1 MIFTTLYFCVFLL
14 MARHVDGFVGV
25 EFSWKRA
32 TSPLSSNA
40 IPSASRRIS
49 SSPFYYVDV
58 FQSPSST
65 SYNQDNFIK
74 QNSSDDHRTIDD
86 PDLPVGYN
94 RHSASDWL
102 YNVRSI
108 PQSSVLREVRSPVL
122 TVAAWSLAVSV
133 IQKMLS
139 CSTAPG
145 LQSLARKMCIT
156 GAAHSFLVSA
166 LSLLLV
172 FRTNSSYQK
181 FNVSWSFLLLF
192 WAQNCS
198 WKISQLPIPI
208 FATQQEGRK
217 IWENILSVSRNLS
230 RMLRLYSKDVGT
242 DRKRRILN
250 LVAAYPY
257 LLRHHIRS
265 GCLCENRDDEALS
278 DIEEIYRLQLQEP
291 SVIPVETRH
300 EGDNA
305 FRKNNRSAD
314 QRLQLSCWVD
324 RRNFPWCLF
333 DRRSLP
339 KVAAAH
345 NRPLW
350 VCDRIGQEIVSIPYT
365 PNFTSRER
373 LALLGQ
379 VEKLTNAVGQCE
391 RIHKTAVPLN
401 YARHSLRG
409 LALWSL
415 TLPFATPST
424 ISSALLL
431 PRFSKST
438 GSWSVCN
445 SLVSGVLGSG

>member
-1 MIFTTLYFCVFLL
+1 MKIIYCISDFYLL
-14 MARHVDGFVGV
+14 I
-25 EFSWKRA
+25 EF
-32 TSPLSSNA
+32 
-40 IPSASRRIS
+40 IVI
-49 SSPFYYVDV
+49 
-58 FQSPSST
+58 
-65 SYNQDNFIK
+65 
-74 QNSSDDHRTIDD
+74 
-86 PDLPVGYN
+86 
-94 RHSASDWL
+94 HSC
-102 YNVRSI
+102 Y
-108 PQSSVLREVRSPVL
+108 
-122 TVAAWSLAVSV
+122 
-133 IQKMLS
+133 
-139 CSTAPG
+139 
-145 LQSLARKMCIT
+145 
-156 GAAHSFLVSA
+156 
-166 LSLLLV
+166 
-172 FRTNSSYQK
+172 TNSSYQK

-314 QRLQLSCWVD
+314 QRQQLSCLVD

-415 TLPFATPST
+415 TLPFAIVKDFGFLTAPVAACVAWLLFGVYQIGYSIEDPFQGSLRLSILCDAIRRDVIGIPAADT
-424 ISSALLL
+424 LDSRDSAYSLEDEGSWDEARDDFS
-431 PRFSKST
+431 PRFTLPKILGNGTILSEP
-438 GSWSVCN
+438 
-445 SLVSGVLGSG
+445 SLVRANGVWNAKDLI